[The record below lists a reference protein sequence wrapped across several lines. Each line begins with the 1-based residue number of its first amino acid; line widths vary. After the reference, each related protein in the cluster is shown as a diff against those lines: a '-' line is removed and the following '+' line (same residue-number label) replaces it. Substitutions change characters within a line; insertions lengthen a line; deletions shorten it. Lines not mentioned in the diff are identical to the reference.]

1 VEIVKS
7 SMPIGVFDSGI
18 GGLTVVKSLLRELPN
33 EQIFYFGDTARCPY
47 GSRPKHEVYTFAQ
60 EILDYLYAL
69 GVKALV
75 IACNTATAVALKDL
89 RHRYD
94 VPVIGVVEPGARAAV
109 RASASGRVGVIGTE
123 VTIQSGAY
131 ERAIL
136 QLNPGFQVFS
146 HATPSFV
153 PWVER
158 GIWSGDAVDADVMQA
173 LHPLQSMGIDT
184 LILGC
189 THYPLLSGPIEKA
202 MGTTVRLISSAEET
216 AKEVKHI
223 LTERGELN
231 QGAPGPHRFMAS
243 GDVRG
248 MAQALR
254 EWLDAPKAVLES
266 LEEERYSVE
275 ACLHSH
281 QKRAQGV

>member
-1 VEIVKS
+1 MLKS
-7 SMPIGVFDSGI
+7 SLPIGVFDSGI
-18 GGLTVVKSLLRELPN
+18 GGLTVVKALLRELPN

-47 GSRPKHEVYTFAQ
+47 GSRPKHEVFTFA
-60 EILDYLYAL
+60 EEVLDYLYAL

-109 RASASGRVGVIGTE
+109 KASSSGRVGVIGTE
-123 VTIQSGAY
+123 VTIQSRAY

-136 QLNPGFQVFS
+136 QLNPDIQVFS
-146 HATPSFV
+146 QATPSFV

-158 GIWSGDAVDADVMQA
+158 GIWSGDAVEKDVIET
-173 LHPLQSMGIDT
+173 LHPLQSTGIDT

-189 THYPLLSGPIEKA
+189 THYPLLAGPIEKA
-202 MGTTVRLISSAEET
+202 MGANVQLISSAEET
-216 AKEVKHI
+216 AREVKHI
-223 LTERGELN
+223 LVERGELN
-231 QGAPGPHRFMAS
+231 QGAPSPHRFMAS
-243 GDVRG
+243 GDIRG

-254 EWLDAPKAVLES
+254 EWLGAPKALLES
-266 LEEERYSVE
+266 VKEEMYSGGTSIHCHQER
-275 ACLHSH
+275 A
-281 QKRAQGV
+281 